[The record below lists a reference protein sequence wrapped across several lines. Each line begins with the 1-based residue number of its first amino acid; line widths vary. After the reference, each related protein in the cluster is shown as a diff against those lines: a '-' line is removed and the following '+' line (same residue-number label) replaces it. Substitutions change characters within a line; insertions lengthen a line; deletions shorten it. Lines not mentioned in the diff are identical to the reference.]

1 MRTLRRNVFTES
13 LPSNGYTRH
22 NIYKFGNVRLACFSL
37 NYLVNITTYEKIV
50 LNIKAVSFF
59 STIFVRSILR
69 FNKYLR
75 SISRYGHRNGRIF
88 SCKMAVKIVDLYG
101 N

>member
-22 NIYKFGNVRLACFSL
+22 NTYKFGNVGLARLSF
-37 NYLVNITTYEKIV
+37 NYPVNMTTYEKIV
-50 LNIKAVSFF
+50 LNIKGVSCF
-59 STIFVRSILR
+59 ST
-69 FNKYLR
+69 
-75 SISRYGHRNGRIF
+75 IF
-88 SCKMAVKIVDLYG
+88 SCKMAVKIIDLNG